1 MRKFKM
7 QQSLSKI
14 RSKIQNYS
22 LKFSIVEAI
31 TDLSVAFEFTTHQEF

>member
-14 RSKIQNYS
+14 KSKIQNDS
-22 LKFSIVEAI
+22 PKFRIVDKI
-31 TDLSVAFEFTTHQEF
+31 TDLPVAFEFTTHQEF